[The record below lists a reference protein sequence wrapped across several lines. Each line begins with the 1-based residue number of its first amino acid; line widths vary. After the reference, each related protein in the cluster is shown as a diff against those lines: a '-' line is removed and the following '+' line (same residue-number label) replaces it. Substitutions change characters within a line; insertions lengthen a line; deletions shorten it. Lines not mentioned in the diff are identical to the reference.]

1 MTHKH
6 SVLAFFMLAALVGSL
21 MAAVPPGIPDGWT
34 DGYVYANGIRI
45 HYYRAVP
52 APGKPVLVM
61 AHGATDYGLNWT
73 TLTKD
78 LQANFDI
85 YMVDARGHGYS
96 DPPQAAATGDT
107 GVEDLMGFLRA
118 MKIEKPILMGH
129 SMGAGSVMRLAAA
142 YPEIPRAVIMLD
154 PGLGAPPATPA
165 TPPAAPRPGS
175 LLMFGDPEKLVA
187 QNNRPYEGLVAQC
200 TQESP
205 KWDLLDCQYWA
216 VSKKLF
222 HGNYASPSQTGFPRP
237 NAAETLA
244 KITAPALIL
253 KADAPPETRK
263 ANDEVAKALKNGKLV
278 HIDGAAHN
286 LHHDQRQRTVEE
298 IMIFLKPL

>member
-1 MTHKH
+1 MTKQPLLLA
-6 SVLAFFMLAALVGSL
+6 VTLAFLAGTLI
-21 MAAVPPGIPDGWT
+21 AAAPPGIPDGWS

-45 HYYRAVP
+45 HYYHAVP
-52 APGKPVLVM
+52 APGKPVMVM

-78 LQANFDI
+78 LQATYDI

-96 DPPQAAATGDT
+96 DPPAAGVTGDT
-107 GVEDLMGFLRA
+107 GVEDLVGFLRA

-129 SMGAGSVMRLAAA
+129 SMGAGSVMRLSAA
-142 YPEIPRAVIMLD
+142 YPEIPRAAIMLD
-154 PGLGAPPATPA
+154 PGLVRRAAPATPA
-165 TPPAAPRPGS
+165 QPRPGALVMGGS
-175 LLMFGDPEKLVA
+175 PEQLVQ
-187 QNNRPYEGLVAQC
+187 QNNRSYDELVAQC
-200 TQESP
+200 GQESP

-216 VSKKLF
+216 VSKRLF
-222 HGNYASPSQTGFPRP
+222 HGSYQAGARMPMGG

-263 ANDEVAKALKNGKLV
+263 ANDEVAKVMKNGRLV

-298 IMIFLKPL
+298 INVFLKGL

>member
-1 MTHKH
+1 MTRSKTA
-6 SVLAFFMLAALVGSL
+6 LATLALAALAGTAL
-21 MAAVPPGIPDGWT
+21 AAVPPGIPEGWSE
-34 DGYVYANGIRI
+34 GYVYANGARI

-52 APGKPVLVM
+52 APGKPVMVM

-73 TLTKD
+73 TLTRD
-78 LQANFDI
+78 LQAAYDI

-96 DPPQAAATGDT
+96 DPPSAPMGAG
-107 GVEDLMGFLRA
+107 GVDDMLGFLRA

-129 SMGAGSVMRLAAA
+129 SMGAGTVMQLSAT
-142 YPEIPRAVIMLD
+142 YPDIPRAVIMLD
-154 PGLGAPPATPA
+154 PGLGVPAAQPA
-165 TPPAAPRPGS
+165 APAAPRPGA

-187 QNNRPYEGLVAQC
+187 QNNRPYEELVAQC
-200 TQESP
+200 GQESP

-222 HGNYASPSQTGFPRP
+222 HGSYAAATQAPRP
-237 NAAETLA
+237 AGYKPQDTLA

-253 KADAPPETRK
+253 KADAPPETRQ
-263 ANDEVAKALKNGKLV
+263 ANDEVAKSFKNGKLV

-286 LHHDQRQRTVEE
+286 LHHDQRQRTVQE
-298 IMIFLKPL
+298 IVGFLKPL